1 MWQDGKVGRLKKAKN
16 STVPIFLT
24 SLQTRGYVSVALCYE
39 STLLLLMGHFE
50 YNSAF
55 AEKDSI
61 K

>member
-1 MWQDGKVGRLKKAKN
+1 MKKAKN
-16 STVPIFLT
+16 SAIQFFLT
-24 SLQTRGYVSVALCYE
+24 SLQARGYVSVVLCYE

-50 YNSAF
+50 YNSTF